1 MEKPR
6 LEVIRF
12 EEADIVTASGWMHG
26 LTPDAKGYR
35 TFFGELREDTG
46 SDGIQGFV
54 SDRPYISNDALTYI
68 SFSPDYEERLP
79 YNALVERPPAYAWCY
94 NGQWYVTP
102 DNVGDISYDL
112 LKTFTTHYNTN

>member
-1 MEKPR
+1 MEKPK

-12 EEADIVTASGWMHG
+12 KGEDIVTASGWMHG
-26 LTPDAKGYR
+26 LTPGAKGYR
-35 TFFGELREDTG
+35 TFFGEFREDTG
-46 SDGIQGFV
+46 SESIQKIVNDF
-54 SDRPYISNDALTYI
+54 SDASNDEPIYI
-68 SFSPDYEERLP
+68 NFSPTYENRSQ
-79 YNALVERPPAYAWCY
+79 YNALEPPPAYAWCY